1 MGLMT
6 PGPHAAL
13 RCGQWLRR
21 APCHLCRVI
30 YVVPSMPCLLSRA
43 IYAAPYPGIDG
54 QAGSSVGQG
63 GMFPVPREKTVSG
76 RIWGLH
82 PGSVPRRDH
91 ATADLSPGAARTG
104 ASSAG
109 LGLGFFRMSCHG
121 ALKMDRPA
129 PPVPVDAGAM
139 MLDPQG
145 HRFAALPGCT
155 IWPAHIARPTL
166 PGFMNR
172 PNRGHRDDI

>member
-1 MGLMT
+1 MVWGIMGLMT

-21 APCHLCRVI
+21 APCH
-30 YVVPSMPCLLSRA
+30 LSRA

-121 ALKMDRPA
+121 TLKMDRPA

-145 HRFAALPGCT
+145 RRSAALPLCLDA
-155 IWPAHIARPTL
+155 PYARPTL
-166 PGFMNR
+166 PG
-172 PNRGHRDDI
+172 PHCPAL

>member
-1 MGLMT
+1 MQLCAAGNGCA
-6 PGPHAAL
+6 GP
-13 RCGQWLRR
+13 RVIYVVSSMS
-21 APCHLCRVI
+21 CHLCRVFFP
-30 YVVPSMPCLLSRA
+30 VPSMRHHIPGLTGRQGPRSAKGECFRSRA
-43 IYAAPYPGIDG
+43 RRRSRVEFG
-54 QAGSSVGQG
+54 
-63 GMFPVPREKTVSG
+63 
-76 RIWGLH
+76 GLH

-121 ALKMDRPA
+121 TLKMDRPA

-145 HRFAALPGCT
+145 RRSAALPLCLDA
-155 IWPAHIARPTL
+155 PYARPTL
-166 PGFMNR
+166 PGFMIR